1 MLPLLV
7 ATARAGVVLVAPT
20 PTPAK
25 LGVLASL
32 AIVLLS
38 GSLLDPPAGSTRAST
53 RLLRIEP
60 AQDHLRYV
68 LDNLW
73 PRGVEEFERLGVTKE
88 QAFDRF
94 SGYIATGLRPIA
106 LVFDR
111 PVVVTG
117 IGTEGGEQFTWF
129 IATDEFER
137 HASAITRQIR
147 REARHFDPLYIYSVC
162 VHPDTE
168 KWFRVLGFEKQDWRG
183 TTAAGWPLF
192 RFKRK

>member
-1 MLPLLV
+1 
-7 ATARAGVVLVAPT
+7 
-20 PTPAK
+20 
-25 LGVLASL
+25 
-32 AIVLLS
+32 
-38 GSLLDPPAGSTRAST
+38 
-53 RLLRIEP
+53 LRIEP

-73 PRGVEEFERLGVTKE
+73 PRGIEEFARLGVTKE
-88 QAFDRF
+88 QAFTRF
-94 SGYIATGLRPIA
+94 SDYIATGKRPIA

-183 TTAAGWPLF
+183 TTSAGWPLF